1 MSSGRMA
8 AGFFGIGILR
18 AGSMSMSDEFKH
30 ARLLQD
36 FGKSGATVEDLA
48 RAWASIDGKC
58 QFFDDEKGM
67 SIDEC
72 THGHY
77 LGYLE
82 EAEEVLKR
90 AAKYAAAR
98 RG

>member
-1 MSSGRMA
+1 MR
-8 AGFFGIGILR
+8 
-18 AGSMSMSDEFKH
+18 DEFKH
-30 ARLLQD
+30 AKLLQD

-58 QFFDDEKGM
+58 EFFDAEKGL

-82 EAEEVLKR
+82 EAEEILKR
-90 AAKYAAAR
+90 ATTYASR
-98 RG
+98 RHPK